1 MSKLKVIGVLLVS
14 VIALTACGG
23 SGGKVTNLNT
33 TDFAAK
39 ASDPAVVVLDVRR
52 PDEFAAGH
60 LKNAVLLNYESGTF
74 SEDITKLDKT
84 KTYAVYCH
92 SGRRSVLRLLK
103 WRRLDLLMSSILMAV
118 FPDGWLLDNRWL
130 ITSEKDC
137 CYWWRSGRY
146 VFCCS
151 YAQTG

>member
-1 MSKLKVIGVLLVS
+1 MKKLIAVLLVS
-14 VIALTACGG
+14 VFALTACGG

-39 ASDPAVVVLDVRR
+39 ASDPAVIVLDVRR

-74 SEDITKLDKT
+74 SEDITKLDKS

-92 SGRRSVLRLLK
+92 SGRRSGL
-103 WRRLDLLMSSILMAV
+103 A
-118 FPDGWLLDNRWL
+118 
-130 ITSEKDC
+130 TSEMAKVGFNHVYNLDGGI
-137 CYWWRSGRY
+137 SGWMAAGQP
-146 VFCCS
+146 VVNN
-151 YAQTG
+151 